1 MIPPIPD
8 DIHPENIRSLP
19 GNFVFVS
26 HRVPKLKEYQYI
38 LIHMDKTYLQ
48 KLFEEHRRSASC
60 PSPVLVVA
68 FFNRLLGFLFPEFSN
83 IRFQS
88 VRELEQLSEELK
100 LEFCQILR
108 KCSECP
114 NANVEEVTR
123 EFWDA
128 IPGIRETLEL
138 DVMAIYDGDPA
149 AKTRTEVVRTYPG
162 FYAVTSYR
170 IAHFLHGKGYKLLA
184 RMITEN
190 AHSHTGIDIH
200 PGARIGR
207 HFCIDHGTG
216 MVIGETTEIHDH
228 VKIYQGVTLGALSV
242 RKEDAAIKRHP
253 TIEEYVVIYAGATI
267 LGGDTVIGRHSIIGG
282 SVWLT
287 SSVPAWSRITYIAH
301 QESRKVTRD
310 SHHNMDQN

>member
-1 MIPPIPD
+1 
-8 DIHPENIRSLP
+8 
-19 GNFVFVS
+19 
-26 HRVPKLKEYQYI
+26 
-38 LIHMDKTYLQ
+38 MDKTYLQ
-48 KLFEEHRRSASC
+48 KLFELHRGAASC

-83 IRFQS
+83 IRFRS
-88 VRELEQLSEELK
+88 VRELEQLSHELNE
-100 LEFCQILR
+100 EFCQILR

-114 NANVEEVTR
+114 EANVDEVAR
-123 EFWDA
+123 EFWA
-128 IPGIRETLEL
+128 VLPEIRETLVL
-138 DVMAIYDGDPA
+138 DVQAIYDGDPA
-149 AKTRTEVVRTYPG
+149 AKSLTEVVRTYPG
-162 FYAVTSYR
+162 FFAITSYR

-267 LGGDTVIGRHSIIGG
+267 LGGDTVIGQHSIIGG

-287 SSVPAWSRITYIAH
+287 SSVPPWSRITYIAH
-301 QESRKVTRD
+301 QESRKVTREP
-310 SHHNMDQN
+310 HHTE

>member
-1 MIPPIPD
+1 
-8 DIHPENIRSLP
+8 
-19 GNFVFVS
+19 
-26 HRVPKLKEYQYI
+26 
-38 LIHMDKTYLQ
+38 MDKTYLK
-48 KLFEEHRRSASC
+48 KLFEEHRKAESC

-83 IRFQS
+83 TRFHS
-88 VRELEQLSEELK
+88 VGELEQLSFELK
-100 LEFCQILR
+100 EEFCQVLR

-114 NANVEEVTR
+114 NADVEQVTMD
-123 EFWDA
+123 FWEA
-128 IPGIRETLEL
+128 LPEIKETLEL
-138 DVMAIYDGDPA
+138 DVQAIFEGDPA
-149 AKTRTEVVRTYPG
+149 AKSRAEVVRTYPG
-162 FYAVTSYR
+162 FYAITSYR
-170 IAHFLHGKGYKLLA
+170 IAHFLYGKGYKLLA

-200 PGARIGR
+200 PGASIGK

-242 RKEDAAIKRHP
+242 RKEDAAVKRHP

-267 LGGDTVIGRHSIIGG
+267 LGGETVIGRHSIIGG

-287 SSVPAWSRITYIAH
+287 SSVPPWSRITYIAH
-301 QESRKVTRD
+301 QESRKVRKE
-310 SHHNMDQN
+310 SHHNMEQN

>member
-1 MIPPIPD
+1 
-8 DIHPENIRSLP
+8 
-19 GNFVFVS
+19 
-26 HRVPKLKEYQYI
+26 
-38 LIHMDKTYLQ
+38 MDKTYLQ
-48 KLFEEHRRSASC
+48 KLFEEHRKAASC

-83 IRFQS
+83 TRFQS
-88 VRELEQLSEELK
+88 VSELEQLSYELK
-100 LEFCQILR
+100 EEFCQILR

-114 NANVEEVTR
+114 NADVEQVTMD
-123 EFWDA
+123 FWDA
-128 IPGIRETLEL
+128 LPEIKEMLEM
-138 DVMAIYDGDPA
+138 DVTAIYEGDPA
-149 AKTRTEVVRTYPG
+149 AKSRTEVVRTYPG
-162 FYAVTSYR
+162 FYAITSYR
-170 IAHFLHGKGYKLLA
+170 IAHFLFGKGYKLLA

-200 PGARIGR
+200 PAASIGK

-267 LGGDTVIGRHSIIGG
+267 LGGETVIGRHSIIGG

-287 SSVPAWSRITYIAH
+287 SSVPPWSRITYIAH
-301 QESRKVTRD
+301 QENRKARTEQ
-310 SHHNMDQN
+310 HHNMEKQ

>member
-1 MIPPIPD
+1 
-8 DIHPENIRSLP
+8 
-19 GNFVFVS
+19 
-26 HRVPKLKEYQYI
+26 
-38 LIHMDKTYLQ
+38 MDKTYFK
-48 KLFEEHRRSASC
+48 KLFEEHRKAARC

-83 IRFQS
+83 TRFHS
-88 VRELEQLSEELK
+88 VSELEQLSYELK
-100 LEFCQILR
+100 EEFCQILQ

-114 NANVEEVTR
+114 NADVEKVTR
-123 EFWDA
+123 DFWIA
-128 IPGIRETLEL
+128 LPEIKEMLEM
-138 DVMAIYDGDPA
+138 DVQAIYEGDPA
-149 AKTRTEVVRTYPG
+149 AKSRTEVVRTYPG
-162 FYAVTSYR
+162 FYAITSYR
-170 IAHFLHGKGYKLLA
+170 IAHFLYGKGYKLLA

-200 PGARIGR
+200 PGASIGK

-242 RKEDAAIKRHP
+242 RKEDAAVKRHP

-267 LGGDTVIGRHSIIGG
+267 LGGDTVIGRHSVIGG

-287 SSVPAWSRITYIAH
+287 SSVPPWSRITYIAH
-301 QESRKVTRD
+301 QENRKARQKP
-310 SHHNMDQN
+310 HHNMEEH